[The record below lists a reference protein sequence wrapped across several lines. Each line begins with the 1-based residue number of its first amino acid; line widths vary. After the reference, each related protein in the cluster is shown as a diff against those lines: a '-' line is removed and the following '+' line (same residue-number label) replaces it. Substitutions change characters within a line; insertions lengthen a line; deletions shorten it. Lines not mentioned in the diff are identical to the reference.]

1 MMIDCVLSIV
11 TISGVTKMNKI
22 DKVFALKEITFGR
35 KDTNNTEIKIK
46 KKKSKCDKG
55 KKINIVVSESDL
67 EKDC

>member
-46 KKKSKCDKG
+46 KKNQSVIKG
-55 KKINIVVSESDL
+55 KK
-67 EKDC
+67 